1 MQKGV
6 FPLKIKIRQICR
18 SKFVLNQNLFIFHS
32 VRIHFH
38 YFWSSTLCWRYDVDT
53 PKFGIV
59 TWGSKF
65 GDRNLGIETL
75 QNPFERL
82 GRKNRK
88 LPKFCIIGT
97 KTEKNSPYLFI
108 TRDDGQGHF
117 QVIDRLAWNYYVHI
131 MSLFS
136 WKPYRYVYSYC
147 Y

>member
-6 FPLKIKIRQICR
+6 FPLKIKIRQICQ
-18 SKFVLNQNLFIFHS
+18 SKFVQNQNLFIFHS

-59 TWGSKF
+59 TWESKLCKTRSKDSV
-65 GDRNLGIETL
+65 GKSKTSKILHNWD
-75 QNPFERL
+75 QNRE
-82 GRKNRK
+82 
-88 LPKFCIIGT
+88 KFSI
-97 KTEKNSPYLFI
+97 FI
-108 TRDDGQGHF
+108 YYDNGQGHF

-136 WKPYRYVYSYC
+136 WKPYR
-147 Y
+147 